1 MALLKLGDAASKNE
15 DQHDM
20 NLSPSHLVDAFG
32 LIGIAAIIFA
42 ETGLL
47 IGFFLPGDS
56 LLFTAGAAAA
66 GALPQLTF
74 RPNIWVLLIVVIVAA
89 IAGDQTGYLL
99 GRRAGPALFDRP
111 DRRLL
116 KAEHR
121 DRTIRFF
128 DRHGPKAIV
137 LARFVPI
144 VRTLCPMVA
153 GVGDMGYRSF
163 VRYNVVGATMWGAGV
178 TFLGYRFGNLAIV
191 RDHLELSLLAIVAI
205 SVLPAVIAVV
215 RERVRHDDRR
225 VAEPKPQR

>member
-1 MALLKLGDAASKNE
+1 
-15 DQHDM
+15 M

-74 RPNIWVLLIVVIVAA
+74 RPNIWVLLSVVVVAA

-111 DRRLL
+111 DLRLL

-121 DRTIRFF
+121 DRTIAFF

-144 VRTLCPMVA
+144 VRTLTPVVA
-153 GVGDMGYRSF
+153 GVGDMAYRSF
-163 VRYNVVGATMWGAGV
+163 VRYNMAGAFMWGAGV
-178 TFLGYRFGNLAIV
+178 TLLGYRFGNLAVV
-191 RDHLELSLLAIVAI
+191 RDHLELSLLAIVAN
-205 SVLPAVIAVV
+205 SVLPAVIAVA
-215 RERVRHDDRR
+215 RERCRHDDEPE
-225 VAEPKPQR
+225 VAEPTPRT

>member
-1 MALLKLGDAASKNE
+1 
-15 DQHDM
+15 M
-20 NLSPSHLVDAFG
+20 NLSPSHLVDALG
-32 LIGIAAIIFA
+32 LLGIAAIIFA

-74 RPNIWVLLIVVIVAA
+74 HPNIWVLIAVVVAAA

-99 GRRAGPALFDRP
+99 GRRAGPALFNRS

-144 VRTLCPMVA
+144 VRTLCPVVA
-153 GVGDMGYRSF
+153 GVGDMPYRSF
-163 VRYNVVGATMWGAGV
+163 VRYNVVGATLWGAGV
-178 TFLGYRFGNLAIV
+178 ALIGFRFGNLAIV
-191 RDHLELSLLAIVAI
+191 RDHLELTLLGIVAI
-205 SVLPAVIAVV
+205 SMLPAVIAVGQ
-215 RERVRHDDRR
+215 ERYRSSPDVDM
-225 VAEPKPQR
+225 VEPGSQP

>member
-74 RPNIWVLLIVVIVAA
+74 RPNIWVLIVVVVAAA

-99 GRRAGPALFDRP
+99 GRRSGPALFNGT
-111 DRRLL
+111 DRRLV

-121 DRTIRFF
+121 DRTIAFF

-153 GVGDMGYRSF
+153 GVGDMRYRSF
-163 VRYNVVGATMWGAGV
+163 VRYNVAGAVMWGAGV
-178 TFLGYRFGNLAIV
+178 TLLGYRFGNLAIV
-191 RDHLELSLLAIVAI
+191 RDHLELVLLGMVAV
-205 SVLPAVIAVV
+205 SVLPAVIAVA
-215 RERVRHDDRR
+215 RQRFRPDDPLDARTR
-225 VAEPKPQR
+225 PQR